1 MTAVACRLFRLFKE
15 GNKVAGTAVIPSMPA
30 DFPSIQGHAS
40 AHRSASFESRV
51 LPYLDA
57 AYNLARWL
65 ARDDADAQDV
75 VQEAMLR
82 AFRYFDSFHGAD
94 ARVWLLAIVRNTF
107 YTMRAKTSPDSVHE
121 SFDEDTHTVV
131 DEQAS
136 PETRIALA
144 MDMHSLQ
151 RALERLPH
159 PLREAIVLREL
170 EECSYK
176 EIASITGQKI
186 GTVMSR
192 LARARERLKADL
204 THATLEA
211 RRHDVQ

>member
-1 MTAVACRLFRLFKE
+1 MPSETHATAPATQSARFEAC
-15 GNKVAGTAVIPSMPA
+15 
-30 DFPSIQGHAS
+30 
-40 AHRSASFESRV
+40 V
-51 LPYLDA
+51 LPHLDA
-57 AYNLARWL
+57 AYNLAHWL
-65 ARDDADAQDV
+65 ARDSADAQDV

-82 AFRYFDSFHGAD
+82 AFRYFHSFHGGD

-107 YTMRAKTSPDSVHE
+107 YSLRTKAGPEDAHE
-121 SFDEDTHTVV
+121 TFDDDIHTLV
-131 DEQAS
+131 DEAPS
-136 PETRIALA
+136 PETRALLA
-144 MDMHSLQ
+144 VDVSSLQ
-151 RALERLPH
+151 TALEKLPH

-192 LARARERLKADL
+192 LARARERLKAEL
-204 THATLEA
+204 TRHDSEA

>member
-1 MTAVACRLFRLFKE
+1 
-15 GNKVAGTAVIPSMPA
+15 
-30 DFPSIQGHAS
+30 
-40 AHRSASFESRV
+40 V

-82 AFRYFDSFHGAD
+82 ALRYFDSFHGGD

-107 YTMRAKTSPDSVHE
+107 YTLRAKAPQDALYAT
-121 SFDEDTHTVV
+121 FDDDAHPLV
-131 DEQAS
+131 DEGPS
-136 PETRIALA
+136 PETLTLLAVDVGAL
-144 MDMHSLQ
+144 Q
-151 RALERLPH
+151 TALEHLPP
-159 PLREAIVLREL
+159 PLREVIVLREL

-176 EIASITGQKI
+176 EIAAITEQKI

-192 LARARERLKADL
+192 LARARERLKAEL
-204 THATLEA
+204 TCRPKEV
-211 RRHDVQ
+211 RRHDVR